1 MPKEATLQP
10 KWLVTIVRFRFLL
23 IFLSLLLLFTPQFLS
38 TEGGN
43 SNWSY
48 FLGRFHPLI
57 IHFPIVLLALL
68 LLLELL
74 NVWAKITLPSSIR
87 WILLLL
93 AVLSSLL
100 AVSLGLFLY
109 STGDYGG
116 EVMNSHLWAGISVA
130 VGALWLLF
138 IRLQSLNSSTP
149 TIALV
154 YWMVLILT
162 NGVLVFASHQGGS
175 LTHGADYITEYLPS
189 MNPAPIKAEAEMLVY
204 EDIIVPM
211 LDAKC
216 FSCHNEHKTKGELL
230 LTNFAD
236 MAAGGKS
243 GEAGLVPEQPEQ
255 SEVWERVALPI
266 SHDDHMPPDGKPS
279 LTNREMDLLYWWIET
294 GASTSLR
301 YQDALADSTVAIQL
315 QEYSTTLQK
324 AHQKQWRDEQQLAQ
338 LVKQVSV
345 ANAPYQIIEA
355 PDNSSALH
363 LTMQFPPASFS
374 DEDLVQLRPVFEKF
388 TEVSLVSSE
397 ITDDGLYH
405 VGQMKQ
411 LQSLSLQRTGIN
423 GSGLVYLTDLPQL
436 EVLDLSFCAVTDA
449 NLLYIT
455 RMPSLK
461 ELYLYET
468 PVNTQTIEILSS
480 HLPDL
485 SIHLTRSPGY

>member
-1 MPKEATLQP
+1 
-10 KWLVTIVRFRFLL
+10 
-23 IFLSLLLLFTPQFLS
+23 
-38 TEGGN
+38 
-43 SNWSY
+43 
-48 FLGRFHPLI
+48 
-57 IHFPIVLLALL
+57 
-68 LLLELL
+68 
-74 NVWAKITLPSSIR
+74 
-87 WILLLL
+87 
-93 AVLSSLL
+93 
-100 AVSLGLFLY
+100 
-109 STGDYGG
+109 
-116 EVMNSHLWAGISVA
+116 
-130 VGALWLLF
+130 
-138 IRLQSLNSSTP
+138 
-149 TIALV
+149 
-154 YWMVLILT
+154 
-162 NGVLVFASHQGGS
+162 
-175 LTHGADYITEYLPS
+175 
-189 MNPAPIKAEAEMLVY
+189 
-204 EDIIVPM
+204 
-211 LDAKC
+211 
-216 FSCHNEHKTKGELL
+216 
-230 LTNFAD
+230 
-236 MAAGGKS
+236 
-243 GEAGLVPEQPEQ
+243 
-255 SEVWERVALPI
+255 
-266 SHDDHMPPDGKPS
+266 MPPDGKPS